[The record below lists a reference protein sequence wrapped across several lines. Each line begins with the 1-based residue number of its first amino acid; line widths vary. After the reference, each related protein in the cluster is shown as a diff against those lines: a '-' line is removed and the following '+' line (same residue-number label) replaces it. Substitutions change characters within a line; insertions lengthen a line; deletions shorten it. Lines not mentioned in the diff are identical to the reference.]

1 MNVRVAQTFPGTV
14 PAVERRWYHTGGWA
28 SWVDGLA
35 RVLSTSPDW
44 PAAGAVVI
52 WESGPAG
59 RGRVR
64 ERVVSYEPLSRQT
77 VEVHDDSIDG
87 RQSVSFQ
94 AVEEGVQ
101 VELELDYR
109 IRRRS
114 IVTPLVDRL
123 FVRRAMAS
131 SLQATLARF
140 GAHLA
145 GANPD

>member
-14 PAVERRWYHTGGWA
+14 PAVERRWYDTSGWA

-44 PAAGAVVI
+44 PAAGGVVV

-64 ERVVSYEPLSRQT
+64 ERVVSLEPLSGQT

-131 SLQATLARF
+131 SLQTTLARF
-140 GAHLA
+140 GARLTST
-145 GANPD
+145 NPD

>member
-14 PAVERRWYHTGGWA
+14 PAAERRWYDTAGWA
-28 SWVDGLA
+28 SWMDGLA

-44 PAAGAVVI
+44 PAAGAVVV

-64 ERVVSYEPLSRQT
+64 ERVVSYEPLSGQT

-94 AVEEGVQ
+94 AVEEGVR

-123 FVRRAMAS
+123 FVRRPMAS
-131 SLQATLARF
+131 SLQTTLARF
-140 GAHLA
+140 GARLA
-145 GANPD
+145 TRSP